1 MTQKTQFPSTKAVI
15 FLGITLLMYLLI
27 LLLFFFHA
35 ACLNE
40 SQTMSHAATQHP
52 SSNPKS
58 MSDTSFSCNTQA
70 HLSSWEFLK
79 SYHLLL
85 LSSNW
90 LLFIY
95 PLVLILWYSNLREYL
110 AIQQTQLHN
119 KNTQKIP
126 KKEDLLAKYGI
137 CTPAIMG
144 TGIIKEATEAR
155 VNVQELMKSKKINL
169 SMV

>member
-40 SQTMSHAATQHP
+40 SQTISHAATQHP

-58 MSDTSFSCNTQA
+58 MSDTFSCNTQA

-155 VNVQELMKSKKINL
+155 VNVQELTKSKKINL